1 MGFRVYGLGFGV
13 WGLKVTSLEHC
24 GEFPVQV
31 LHAARVIGQQPVA
44 VAVAHDGQQVGHPV
58 DEGSGFTVQGLGFRN
73 TGWALWYRV

>member
-1 MGFRVYGLGFGV
+1 
-13 WGLKVTSLEHC
+13 
-24 GEFPVQV
+24 
-31 LHAARVIGQQPVA
+31 VIGQQPVA